1 MRTIPASSVGAAG
14 ETSSR
19 SAMGSWGHVRV
30 ELLSRQG
37 GVVPVHQAL
46 RVDAGREIA
55 DIVNIRRSRQPLT
68 GAGEAGRAR
77 GAGQSAPAIMIRID
91 AGIHLICQAGPMRAI
106 MRAGTGQAGRAG
118 GARGAGQSS
127 STVMIRVNTGI
138 HLICQA
144 GPVRTVMR
152 AAPGQGGRAGD
163 AGRARGAGQPGPAVT
178 IRVHA
183 GVRLVRQV
191 GGMRARGVVMTRRGG
206 GAGRCGPRRVGVMTS
221 EHVLGLVENASHDD
235 CWVG

>member
-1 MRTIPASSVGAAG
+1 MRTIPAGGVRAGG
-14 ETSSR
+14 ETSSARTRHAVR
-19 SAMGSWGHVRV
+19 SRGHVRV
-30 ELLSRQG
+30 EFLSRQG

-68 GAGEAGRAR
+68 SAGKAGRAR
-77 GAGQSAPAIMIRID
+77 GAGQSAPAIMIRVD
-91 AGIHLICQAGPMRAI
+91 AGIHLVCQGGPMRAI
-106 MRAGTGQAGRAG
+106 VRAGTGQAGRAG

-138 HLICQA
+138 HLICQG
-144 GPVRTVMR
+144 GPMRTVMR
-152 AAPGQGGRAGD
+152 AAPGQARRAG
-163 AGRARGAGQPGPAVT
+163 GARGAGQPGSAVT

-183 GVRLVRQV
+183 GVCLVRQV
-191 GGMRARGVVMTRRGG
+191 GAMRARGVVMTRRGG
-206 GAGRCGPRRVGVMTS
+206 GAGRCGPRRVGMMTG

-235 CWVG
+235 GWVE